1 MGKRIHRAS
10 SAQEIMESGMSTR
23 KMRSEYNRLSKM
35 ANARLDRLSR
45 AGLEASEFYQEHKA
59 GFGPLDTTG
68 RKNIAKELAELN
80 RFLNAQSSTISG
92 LRESRK
98 DLIDVMNK
106 QYGDGE
112 GGGPFNEE
120 NIDRFSKFM
129 KEYRD
134 KYKEQLNL
142 ASDKA
147 VDLFLA
153 KERLQL
159 SERDL
164 WRNVD
169 TFLDYEEELESMS
182 VEDVLGRRK
191 NVGQRFKISTYLKA
205 FGV

>member
-1 MGKRIHRAS
+1 MAKRIHRAS

-23 KMRSEYNRLSKM
+23 KMVSEYNRLSKM
-35 ANARLDRLSR
+35 ANARLERLER
-45 AGLEASEFYQEHKA
+45 AGLESSEFYQEHKA
-59 GFGPLDTTG
+59 GFGPLDTIF

-92 LRESRK
+92 LRKSRE

-106 QYGDGE
+106 RFGDGE
-112 GGGPFNEE
+112 TGPFNEE
-120 NIDRFSKFM
+120 NIDRFSRFM

-159 SERDL
+159 SEKDL

-169 TFLDYEEELESMS
+169 TFLDYEEELASMS

-205 FGV
+205 FGL